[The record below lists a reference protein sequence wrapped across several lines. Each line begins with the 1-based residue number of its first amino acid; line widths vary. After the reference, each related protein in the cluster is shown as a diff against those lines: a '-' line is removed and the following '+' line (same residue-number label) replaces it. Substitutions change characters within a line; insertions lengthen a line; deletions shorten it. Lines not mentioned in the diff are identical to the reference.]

1 VTRQA
6 VSGWQSGKQIPQL
19 GSLIQIC
26 AYLGLSP
33 SGFLTDNI
41 SKDDAIKL
49 IERLQVPPSK
59 KSPRGHRWM
68 NIKEIQSTLEAVL
81 RDNENPPPCMREVA
95 RRLGYGSAHLWKN
108 FPDLCRVISERYLEY
123 QTKKG
128 QQRLERIYDKM
139 RNVIEMIL
147 NQASYPSFWRIEK
160 SLGRGIFRDPR
171 IVAIRQRILQELGW
185 KQGEDPK

>member
-1 VTRQA
+1 
-6 VSGWQSGKQIPQL
+6 
-19 GSLIQIC
+19 
-26 AYLGLSP
+26 
-33 SGFLTDNI
+33 
-41 SKDDAIKL
+41 
-49 IERLQVPPSK
+49 
-59 KSPRGHRWM
+59 M
-68 NIKEIQSTLEAVL
+68 
-81 RDNENPPPCMREVA
+81 RDVA
-95 RRLGYGSAHLWKN
+95 RRLGYGSAHLWKI